1 MDDQSNKQI
10 QKVKKVVKK
19 AIIAALRPII
29 IIFAIICI
37 IVDFICSCM

>member
-29 IIFAIICI
+29 IIFAIINLYLA
-37 IVDFICSCM
+37 F